1 MVIVLMPGSVFSTD
15 GLFDGSQDIGPI
27 MYDSFNCS
35 GNEDSLANC
44 PYSEYGQFNPECRSI
59 LGVQCQSK
67 YKIFCSC
74 GNTFALLLETVEC
87 IDGSIRL
94 QQGDDDLEGRVEV
107 CTDDTYATIDDD
119 SWDQDDARVVCSQLG
134 SYHAPCEDNHF
145 IN

>member
-1 MVIVLMPGSVFSTD
+1 MVYLMVLKTLVPSCMIASTVVAMKIPSLTAPIVSMVNLIPSAAQYWEYSVKVSTRFSI
-15 GLFDGSQDIGPI
+15 S
-27 MYDSFNCS
+27 
-35 GNEDSLANC
+35 
-44 PYSEYGQFNPECRSI
+44 R
-59 LGVQCQSK
+59 
-67 YKIFCSC
+67 

-94 QQGDDDLEGRVEV
+94 QQGDDDSEGRVEV

-134 SYHAPCEDNHF
+134 SYHAPCENNHF